1 MNKLLP
7 LLIVLAFAS
16 CKKDNDTTSLLT
28 RSWQVTAITTKAA
41 AGESISMVINS
52 CDDSRIYT
60 FRQDDSFLSEPS
72 AGCIL
77 NGPTDVL
84 NGTWTL
90 IDKKILKV
98 EAQGGSSGM
107 YLDSDIVMLTKSK
120 LVLRTW
126 ITPDGR
132 AGVRS
137 GGGGGFAGSK
147 VITEFSAR

>member
-7 LLIVLAFAS
+7 LLLLLALS
-16 CKKDNDTTSLLT
+16 GCKKDDNTTDLLT
-28 RSWQVTAITTKAA
+28 QSWQTTAVIVKIADGST
-41 AGESISMVINS
+41 ISRDISS
-52 CDDSRIYT
+52 CDNNRIYT
-60 FRQDDSFLSEPS
+60 FQKDGSFLNEPTP
-72 AGCIL
+72 GCISS
-77 NGPTDVL
+77 GPAETY

-126 ITPDGR
+126 ITPDSR

>member
-16 CKKDNDTTSLLT
+16 CKKDNEKTGLLT
-28 RSWQVTAITTKAA
+28 RSWQLTAMTTKTA

-60 FRQDDSFLSEPS
+60 FRQDGSFLSEPS

-90 IDKKILKV
+90 IDKNILKV
-98 EAQGGSSGM
+98 EAQGGISAM

-126 ITPDGR
+126 LTIDGR
-132 AGVRS
+132 AVFRG
-137 GGGGGFAGSK
+137 GGGGGFGGSQM
-147 VITEFSAR
+147 ITEFSVR